1 MRVEQVMVATD
12 DNEVTVGARS
22 SGGYQIP
29 CRYLID
35 EILTVGIMCMY
46 MQSPWRTL
54 TPECCH
60 LYYIHAF

>member
-1 MRVEQVMVATD
+1 MVATD

-35 EILTVGIMCMY
+35 EILTVGIIRMY
-46 MQSPWRTL
+46 MRSP
-54 TPECCH
+54 
-60 LYYIHAF
+60 